1 MTGSEGDGG
10 GASPGGRCEDSD
22 RDSDQEISPRALPR
36 RGLMRRDSVRLR
48 SNIKM
53 ELEEMQ
59 RHLSLSSDNS
69 AADATKETPWRK
81 ECTELQLQELRQ
93 SIAFYEETIQHLQ
106 KELFEKESKN
116 ESAGEELREWK
127 HKYEKMKR
135 LNFELMKKMA
145 NKAKEQIRSHAA
157 MTKAEV
163 EDWKGKY
170 AQMGELYDALVDKVT
185 CLSDENEDWKG
196 KYAQMGELY
205 DALVDKVT
213 CLSDENA
220 ELVTRCR
227 RSEAEGERQREE
239 LAQLDE
245 VREECD
251 VLHRS
256 MEEAM
261 AMATGMS
268 DRVAQIDQDHRE
280 EKDELTER
288 IADLNQKLVK
298 SAFTQKQSD
307 EALAALR
314 EENDILTK
322 QFKNAE
328 KFYKESLEKKKKT
341 KSKTK
346 EEKKQSSR
354 RKTEDKR
361 DAKIALSRKCH
372 STMEMDGNERA
383 SVC

>member
-1 MTGSEGDGG
+1 
-10 GASPGGRCEDSD
+10 
-22 RDSDQEISPRALPR
+22 
-36 RGLMRRDSVRLR
+36 MRRDSVRLR

-163 EDWKGKY
+163 
-170 AQMGELYDALVDKVT
+170 
-185 CLSDENEDWKG
+185 EDWKG